1 MEATKGLEYKVG
13 IFVAI
18 SIFLTLAFIIALGG
32 DKAVFHRSI
41 TLKIKADSTGGL
53 SPGSVVQLSGINC
66 GNVSG
71 VEFDSQSTQV
81 VVVLKI
87 DRKFIDRISENSVA
101 SLQTQGALG
110 DKYVMIKPGPTGGT
124 PAKDGDFI
132 KLEEGSDL
140 ISTLGRSGNKV
151 EKIFDILDNIDKMT
165 SNLNQ
170 KNFSGNLAASSL
182 ALQEILSSIRTNDV
196 RNNKIKKSIDH
207 VASILE
213 KIDNGQ
219 GTLGGLINDPTV
231 HEDLKAILGGAKR
244 STILK
249 YLIRQAVKGSEDEE
263 QEKAKNSSN
272 KK

>member
-1 MEATKGLEYKVG
+1 MEASKGIEYKVG

-32 DKAVFHRSI
+32 DKAVLHRSI
-41 TLKIKADSTGGL
+41 TLKIKADTTGGL

-71 VEFDSQSTQV
+71 TEFDPESTKV
-81 VVVLKI
+81 IIILKV
-87 DRKFIDRISENSVA
+87 DRKFQDRIPENSTA
-101 SLQTQGALG
+101 TLQTQGALG
-110 DKYVMIKPGPTGGT
+110 DKYVLIKPGALGGK
-124 PAKDGDFI
+124 PIQDGEFLPLD
-132 KLEEGSDL
+132 EGSDL

-151 EKIFDILDNIDKMT
+151 EKIFEILENIDKMT
-165 SNLNQ
+165 ATLNQ
-170 KNFSGNLAASSL
+170 KNFAGNLASSSQS
-182 ALQEILSSIRTNDV
+182 LQEIMASIRTNDV
-196 RNNKIKKSIDH
+196 RNNKIKKSMDH

-249 YLIRQAVKGSEDEE
+249 YLIRQAVKGSEEEE
-263 QEKAKNSSN
+263 QEKKNPSN

>member
-1 MEATKGLEYKVG
+1 MEASKGIEYKVG

-32 DKAVFHRSI
+32 DKAVLHRSI
-41 TLKIKADSTGGL
+41 TLKIKADTTGGL

-71 VEFDSQSTQV
+71 TEFDPESTKV
-81 VVVLKI
+81 IIILKV
-87 DRKFIDRISENSVA
+87 DRKFQERIPENSTA
-101 SLQTQGALG
+101 TLQTQ
-110 DKYVMIKPGPTGGT
+110 DV
-124 PAKDGDFI
+124 
-132 KLEEGSDL
+132 
-140 ISTLGRSGNKV
+140 
-151 EKIFDILDNIDKMT
+151 DKMT
-165 SNLNQ
+165 ATLNQ
-170 KNFSGNLAASSL
+170 KNFAGNLASSSQS
-182 ALQEILSSIRTNDV
+182 LQEIMASIKTNDV
-196 RNNKIKKSIDH
+196 RNNKIKKSMDH

-249 YLIRQAVKGSEDEE
+249 YLIRQAVKGSEEEE
-263 QEKAKNSSN
+263 QEKKNPSN

>member
-1 MEATKGLEYKVG
+1 METTKGLEYKVG

-32 DKAVFHRSI
+32 DKAVLHRSFVI
-41 TLKIKADSTGGL
+41 KIKSDTTGGL

-71 VEFDSQSTQV
+71 VEFAPESTQV
-81 VVVLKI
+81 VIILKI
-87 DRKFIDRISENSVA
+87 DRKFMDRIPTNSVA
-101 SLQTQGALG
+101 TLQTQGALG
-110 DKYVMIKPGPTGGT
+110 DKYVLIKPGPLGG
-124 PAKDGDFI
+124 PPISDGSFI
-132 KLEEGSDL
+132 NLDEGTDL

-151 EKIFDILDNIDKMT
+151 EKIFDILENIDKMT
-165 SNLNQ
+165 LNLSQ
-170 KNFSGNLAASSL
+170 KNFASNLASSSQS
-182 ALQEILSSIRTNDV
+182 LQEILASIRTNDV
-196 RNNKIKKSIDH
+196 RNNKLKKSMDH
-207 VASILE
+207 FESILE

-249 YLIRQAVKGSEDEE
+249 YLIRQAVKGSEEEE
-263 QEKAKNSSN
+263 QDRTKNSSN